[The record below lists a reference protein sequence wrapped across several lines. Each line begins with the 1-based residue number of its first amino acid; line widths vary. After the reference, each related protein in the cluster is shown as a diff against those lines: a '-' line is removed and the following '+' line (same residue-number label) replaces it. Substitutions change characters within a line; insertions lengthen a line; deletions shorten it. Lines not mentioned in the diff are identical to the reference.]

1 MKLFVTEEDGPP
13 PEGYV
18 DIWTAS
24 VWHWGL
30 KRRWYAYEAGKRAIR
45 IRVRAGGPRRPAPD
59 RMAPKGADARRQKAR
74 KPRGRKAPKK

>member
-24 VWHWGL
+24 IWHWGL
-30 KRRWYAYEAGKRAIR
+30 MRRWYAREAGKQAIK

-59 RMAPKGADARRQKAR
+59 RVTLKGADARAKRPR
-74 KPRGRKAPKK
+74 KPRGRQDPKK

>member
-1 MKLFVTEEDGPP
+1 MALIVTEKDGPP

-30 KRRWYAYEAGKRAIR
+30 KRRWYAREVGKQAIK
-45 IRVRAGGPRRPAPD
+45 IRVRAGGPRRTPPD
-59 RMAPKGADARRQKAR
+59 RVDAREKKPR